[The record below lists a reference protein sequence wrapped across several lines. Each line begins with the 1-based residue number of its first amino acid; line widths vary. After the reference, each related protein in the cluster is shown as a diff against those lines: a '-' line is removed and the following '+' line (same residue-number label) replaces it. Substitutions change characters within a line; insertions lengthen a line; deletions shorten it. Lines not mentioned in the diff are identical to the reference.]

1 MTKDFPLKPLPM
13 EISFDKIKRPSTL
26 SQEIVE
32 SIERSILEKKL
43 IPGQKL
49 PTEQELCEMFSV
61 SRTSVRE
68 ALRMLSARGLVSIK
82 KRSGI
87 FVSEFSSSDA
97 LSSIGLYLELNFDR
111 NYILHVFD
119 IRRAIEPEVCQWA
132 AIRREPTDLENLEA
146 NLARMELCDPEDR
159 VKENLLDQEF
169 HSLIALAS
177 RNPVV
182 PLVLEP
188 VFSLM
193 PRIRAMVYAN
203 IPNCKSSALYHHR
216 RIMGAIR
223 QQDGATAFRAMA
235 EHIGNAAEQANE
247 VIDILNRATHQVGS

>member
-1 MTKDFPLKPLPM
+1 M
-13 EISFDKIKRPSTL
+13 EILFDKIKRPSTL

-32 SIERSILEKKL
+32 SIERSILEKRL

-61 SRTSVRE
+61 SRTAVRE
-68 ALRMLSARGLVSIK
+68 ALRMLSAKGLVSIR

-97 LSSIGLYLELNFDR
+97 LSSVGLYLELNFDR

-119 IRRAIEPEVCQWA
+119 IRRAIEPDVCRWA
-132 AIRREPTDLENLEA
+132 AVRREPSDLENLEA

-159 VKENLLDQEF
+159 VTESLLDQEF
-169 HSLIALAS
+169 HSLIVLAS

-193 PRIRAMVYAN
+193 PKIRAMVYAN
-203 IPNCKSSALYHHR
+203 IPNCKSSALDNHR
-216 RIMGAIR
+216 RIMEAIR
-223 QQDGATAFRAMA
+223 DRDGTTAYRAMEA
-235 EHIGNAAEQANE
+235 HLGNAAEQANE
-247 VIDILNRATHQVGS
+247 VIDILNRAHHHAES